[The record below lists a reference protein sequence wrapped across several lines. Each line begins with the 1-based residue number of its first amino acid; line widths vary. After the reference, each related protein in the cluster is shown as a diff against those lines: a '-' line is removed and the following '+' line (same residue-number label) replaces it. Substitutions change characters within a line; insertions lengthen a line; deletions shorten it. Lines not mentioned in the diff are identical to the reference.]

1 MIIIIFLIF
10 LSLLVFEIIIIVLF
24 DLCVDYL
31 NCDIFMEEF
40 DVCNDIEVVMIV
52 CWKLCYMCDVIIMVF
67 LCIDIY

>member
-1 MIIIIFLIF
+1 MIIMILIY

-52 CWKLCYMCDVIIMVF
+52 C
-67 LCIDIY
+67 